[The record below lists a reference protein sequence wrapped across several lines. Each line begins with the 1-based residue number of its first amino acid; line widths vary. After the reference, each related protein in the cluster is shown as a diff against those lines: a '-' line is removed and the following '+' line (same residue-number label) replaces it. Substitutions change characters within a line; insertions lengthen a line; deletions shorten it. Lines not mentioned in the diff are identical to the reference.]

1 MKQKYFN
8 LAVAITSLLGY
19 LEWSG
24 DSKMFLFQM
33 ELEVITK
40 LITDPTSVIHP
51 FIIIPMLGQLLL
63 IFTFFQKTPNKILTY
78 LSIGGL
84 GFLLGFMFLIGIL
97 GMNIKILLST
107 LPFIISTIFA
117 IRNFKKAQL
126 TD

>member
-107 LPFIISTIFA
+107 LPFIISTILA